1 MNSLKK
7 ERVKAVLKGEMPDRI
22 VLYDLLFNDAIIE
35 HYAGKIPETGQNGMP
50 TVCGAIGKCLDMTRS
65 ITPPAIPG
73 TVTADSGEMKG
84 FTWTVQRW
92 TGWITRRPFSDLEG
106 AKKFIN
112 RQMKACRDWNPT
124 PEYVKEYRAKYE
136 MFDKLTDGTVVLH
149 DCSGVGLDGAFIS
162 LGLELFSYLMA
173 DDPDLLE
180 EWLECLVTR
189 EIRRVHSIADPD
201 ISPVVLTHSDIAS
214 QKGLLFSPGF
224 LRKAL
229 IPRLK
234 RLSDAWHDHG
244 VSCLFHSDGDIS
256 EIMEHIVPA
265 GSDGLNPFE
274 KTDKMD
280 IFTAFD
286 RFGDKIYYAGGVDV
300 VTLST
305 RSSREVKD
313 LCERIVNTIPHNRL
327 FLGSTTEIGND
338 IPLENF
344 LLIQK
349 ISRKN
354 SAL

>member
-1 MNSLKK
+1 MSSLKK
-7 ERVKAVLKGEMPDRI
+7 ERVQAVLNGKMPDRI

-35 HYAGKIPETGQNGMP
+35 HYTGKTPETGQKGLA
-50 TVCGAIGKCLDMTRS
+50 TVCEAIGKCLDMTRS
-65 ITPPAIPG
+65 ITPPATPG

-92 TGWITRRPFSDLEG
+92 TGWITHRPFSDIEG

-112 RQMKACRDWNPT
+112 RQMKACREWKPT
-124 PEYVKEYRAKYE
+124 HEYVREYRAQYE

-149 DCSGVGLDGAFIS
+149 HCSGVGLDGAFIA

-173 DDPDLLE
+173 DDPDLLD
-180 EWLECLVTR
+180 EWLECLLIR
-189 EIRRVHSIADPD
+189 EINRVHAIADLN
-201 ISPVVLTHSDIAS
+201 ISPIVLTHADIAS
-214 QKGLLFSPGF
+214 QKGLLFSPAF
-224 LRKAL
+224 LQKAL

-234 RLSDAWHDHG
+234 RLIDVWHEHG

-256 EIMEHIVPA
+256 EIMGDIVSA
-265 GSDGLNPFE
+265 GAEGLNPFE
-274 KTDKMD
+274 KTDQMD
-280 IFTAFD
+280 IFTTFE

-300 VTLST
+300 KILSAKST
-305 RSSREVKD
+305 HEVEN

-338 IPLENF
+338 TPLDNF
-344 LLIQK
+344 LSIQK

-354 SAL
+354 RTI